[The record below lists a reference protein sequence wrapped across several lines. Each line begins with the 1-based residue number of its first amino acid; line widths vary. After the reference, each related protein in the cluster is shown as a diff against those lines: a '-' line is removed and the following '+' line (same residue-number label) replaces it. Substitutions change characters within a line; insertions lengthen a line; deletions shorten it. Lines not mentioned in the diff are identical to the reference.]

1 MPIGDALSTAGAMM
15 ITCSSDLEYQLQVG
29 DNIGR
34 GGCKRI
40 TSNSRFRDER
50 RSLDPYVQ
58 GMKR

>member
-15 ITCSSDLEYQLQVG
+15 IIWLSNFKYQLEGG

-34 GGCKRI
+34 GGCRRI
-40 TSNSRFRDER
+40 TSNARYGDER